1 MKNLSISAKMILA
14 FAGLLAMIAGTGV
27 FAVIK
32 IAEVN
37 ELSAQMRTRWLPATQ
52 LIGDLHAYTS
62 QYRIAQSGVVMASD
76 PGSMRKAEIQLKNA
90 STAISG
96 LLNDYKPHVATP
108 EQKALYS
115 NVTINWAEY
124 GKLTNQM
131 VALSNAGDTAGATDL
146 FKGEALDMFYMVED
160 DILQLVDLNVKA
172 GDANSAESDAIFKKS
187 RTMILA
193 SLGGALVLSF
203 LLSMLM
209 MRIIAHPLKRM
220 SQVISRVVDGDLDV
234 EVPGRER
241 SDEIGQLAKALDSF
255 KALFAADK
263 ERAEAEQ
270 ERNRQ
275 TQATIDAI
283 GAGLSA
289 LAQGD
294 LTYKVSDDASG
305 PLAKL
310 HVDFNEAVSHLLAAL
325 SEIVDGC
332 NTIRI
337 GTGEIAQASDDLS
350 RRTERQAESLART
363 STTLEQFTAS
373 VKLAAD
379 NARQTS
385 VRVGN
390 ARKSAEQVDAT
401 AKHAIEAMRH
411 IEASSNEMN
420 AIISTIDALAFQTNL
435 LALNAGVEAARAGD
449 AGAGFGVVAA
459 EVRLLAQ
466 GSAEA
471 AAKIRELVATS
482 GAQVANGVA
491 LVENS
496 GEALKQIVAEVTH
509 VSGLMEEIATAA
521 EQQASGLHEIS
532 ATVASM
538 DTVTQQNAAMV
549 EESTAGARNLSAETE
564 RLFEQLSFFELGR
577 SEGQSQRKPA
587 VKAAMPRQ
595 HGNLAL
601 KTQEDEWEDF

>member
-1 MKNLSISAKMILA
+1 MRKNLSISAKMMMA
-14 FAGLLAMIAGTGV
+14 FAGLLAMIAGIGI
-27 FAVIK
+27 FAVVK
-32 IAEVN
+32 IAQVN
-37 ELSAQMRTRWLPATQ
+37 DLSAQMRTHWLPATQ

-62 QYRIAQSGVVMASD
+62 QYRIAQSGHVMAADAS
-76 PGSMRKAEIQLKNA
+76 GKRKAEIQLKNA
-90 STAISG
+90 RSAITG
-96 LLNDYKPHVATP
+96 LLTDYKQHVVTP
-108 EQKALYS
+108 EQTALYD
-115 NVTINWAEY
+115 NLLTNWAEY
-124 GKLTNQM
+124 GKLTDQM
-131 VALSNAGDTAGATDL
+131 IALSNAGDTAGATDF
-146 FKGEALDMFYMVED
+146 FKGESLDIFYLVED
-160 DILQLVDLNVKA
+160 DILQLIDLNVK
-172 GDANSAESDAIFKKS
+172 GGNANSSASDAIFKKS

-203 LLSMLM
+203 LLSLLM
-209 MRIIAHPLKRM
+209 MRVIARPLKRM
-220 SQVISRVVDGDLDV
+220 SQVISRVVEGDLQV
-234 EVPGRER
+234 EVPGMER
-241 SDEIGQLAKALDSF
+241 SDEIGQLAKALDGF

-263 ERAEAEQ
+263 ERAAAEY

-275 TQATIDAI
+275 TQITIDAI
-283 GAGLSA
+283 GAGLAA

-294 LTYKVSDDASG
+294 LTYEVADDADG

-310 HVDFNEAVSHLLAAL
+310 HVDFNEAVRHLLAAL
-325 SEIVDGC
+325 SEIVEGC
-332 NTIRI
+332 STIRI
-337 GTGEIAQASDDLS
+337 GTNEIAQASDDLS

-385 VRVGN
+385 ERVGI

-401 AKHAIEAMRH
+401 AKRAIEAMRH

-466 GSAEA
+466 GSADA
-471 AAKIRELVATS
+471 AAKIRALVATS
-482 GAQVANGVA
+482 GAQVADGVA

-509 VSGLMEEIATAA
+509 VSSLMEEIATAA

-549 EESTAGARNLSAETE
+549 EQSTAGARNLSTETE
-564 RLFEQLSFFELGR
+564 RLFEQLSFFELGQNAR
-577 SEGQSQRKPA
+577 HAKAKVSGKAPVSMQR
-587 VKAAMPRQ
+587 
-595 HGNLAL
+595 GNLAL
-601 KTQEDEWEDF
+601 KPREDL

>member
-14 FAGLLAMIAGTGV
+14 FAGLLAMIAGTGI

-62 QYRIAQSGVVMASD
+62 QYRIAQSGVVMATNA
-76 PGSMRKAEIQLKNA
+76 GGARKAEIQLKNA

-96 LLNDYKPHVATP
+96 LLNDYKPHVVTP
-108 EQKALYS
+108 EQKALYD
-115 NVTINWAEY
+115 NVTQNWAEY
-124 GKLTNQM
+124 GKLTDRM
-131 VALSNAGDTAGATDL
+131 VALSTAGDTAGATDL
-146 FKGEALDMFYMVED
+146 FKGEALDMFYLVED
-160 DILQLVDLNVKA
+160 DILQLVDLNVK
-172 GDANSAESDAIFKKS
+172 GGTANSAASDAIFKES

-193 SLGGALVLSF
+193 ALGVALVLSF

-209 MRIIAHPLKRM
+209 MRVIARPLGRM
-220 SQVISRVVDGDLDV
+220 SQVISRVVQGDLNV
-234 EVPGRER
+234 EVPGMER
-241 SDEIGQLAKALDSF
+241 SDEIGQLAKALESF

-283 GAGLSA
+283 GAGLAA

-294 LTYKVSDDASG
+294 LTHQVSDNASG

-310 HVDFNEAVSHLLAAL
+310 HVDFNEAVSHLLEAL
-325 SEIVDGC
+325 SEIVEGC

-385 VRVGN
+385 ERVAV

-401 AKHAIEAMRH
+401 AKRAVEAMRH

-482 GAQVANGVA
+482 GAQVATGVA

-532 ATVASM
+532 STVASM

-577 SEGQSQRKPA
+577 AAGQVQPKQPVIKSVPA
-587 VKAAMPRQ
+587 Q